1 MVTTGLIA
9 GQLGWQPGRDLM
21 VADDAEGFAAAYIRL
36 SRDAALWDG
45 VRSSAL
51 VRCAEDCD
59 PAAFCATVSALVE
72 SLPARRAKRQVLHE
86 ARG

>member
-1 MVTTGLIA
+1 
-9 GQLGWQPGRDLM
+9 M
-21 VADDAEGFAAAYIRL
+21 VADDAEGFAVAYIRL

-59 PAAFCATVSALVE
+59 LAAFCATVSVLVE
-72 SLPARRAKRQVLHE
+72 SLQARRAKRWALHM